1 MSEMTKAAMDADKL
15 KAASEPEVADK
26 LGQVIED
33 LKLEAIKNGPGFG
46 DEAPQS

>member
-1 MSEMTKAAMDADKL
+1 MSEMTKGAMDAVKFN
-15 KAASEPEVADK
+15 ATSEPEVADK
-26 LGQVIED
+26 LGQVLDD